1 MLLNEFDNDHP
12 FPNSQEQR
20 MLFHGTD
27 SKFSKFDRPAHGIF
41 VTPIY
46 GWAKEHYGGTIIPI
60 YANVVKTMKVDWGHP
75 ASDAFYDRDYPAVA
89 KFINKLAGKGYNAA
103 EFGGE
108 SESMV
113 LFNDIEIVNVETGKR
128 M

>member
-1 MLLNEFDNDHP
+1 MLLNEFDSDVP
-12 FPNSQEQR
+12 FPNSKEPR

-27 SKFSKFDRPAHGIF
+27 AKFDKFDRKPHGIF

-46 GWAKEHYGGTIIPI
+46 GWAKEHYGGTIVPL
-60 YANVVKTMKVDWGHP
+60 YANVIKSMKVDWDHP
-75 ASDAFYDRDYPAVA
+75 MSDAFYDRDYPLVA
-89 KFINKLAGKGYNAA
+89 KFINKLASEGYNAA

-113 LFNDIEIVNVETGKR
+113 LFNDIEIVHADTGKQ